1 MSLIH
6 QSTSSRTVWM
16 KHRKI
21 WALQLRS
28 YLAHQLHVVFLA
40 MVTALFKANVA
51 NGALYIVQLQIGL
64 YRIYFFPIRPEPD
77 FQTDCNFTNLMCK
90 TLRTYE

>member
-28 YLAHQLHVVFLA
+28 YLAHQLQVVFLA
-40 MVTALFKANVA
+40 MVTALFKGKRRKWCTLHCPVADRAVPNVFFS
-51 NGALYIVQLQIGL
+51 NLTGAG
-64 YRIYFFPIRPEPD
+64 FS
-77 FQTDCNFTNLMCK
+77 N
-90 TLRTYE
+90 